1 MNRILFEK
9 TGDGIWIS
17 HLDLMRLFQ
26 RTFKRGGMNLK
37 HTQGFNPRAMVSIAL
52 PLSVG
57 VESKCEILDFELVDQ
72 QLPFDEIKQRLNQ
85 TMPVG
90 VRVLDVYD
98 SSRKVKELTHLDCT
112 ITLEYDN
119 GVPEN
124 AVAQIQELFSQE
136 EVLVMKKSKNGPVE
150 QNIIP
155 MIQDMKVLQ
164 INEHEVE
171 LSACICAQNPS
182 LNPNQIVSAVELFC
196 EDAKPDFSR
205 IRREEV
211 RTSNGEVF
219 R

>member
-72 QLPFDEIKQRLNQ
+72 ELPFEEIKQRLNQ
-85 TMPVG
+85 TMPTG
-90 VRVLDVYD
+90 VRVLEVYD
-98 SSRKVKELTHLDCT
+98 SSRKVKELTHLDCA

-124 AVAQIQELFSQE
+124 AAGQIRELFSRE
-136 EVLVMKKSKNGPVE
+136 EVLVTKKSKNGPVE

-155 MIQDMKVLQ
+155 MIQSMEVAQ
-164 INEHEVE
+164 INEYEIE
-171 LSACICAQNPS
+171 LKARICAQNPS
-182 LNPNQIVSAVELFC
+182 LNPSQIVSAVELYC
-196 EDAKPDFSR
+196 ENAKPDFSR

-211 RTSNGEVF
+211 RASTGEVF